1 MSNIY
6 LRGTIRRCQNFN
18 FLDLKNLLP
27 GQFWGTPTHVDIIE
41 F

>member
-6 LRGTIRRCQNFN
+6 SKGTIRRCQNCN
-18 FLDLKNLLP
+18 SLDLKNLSP
-27 GQFWGTPTHVDIIE
+27 RQFWGTPTHVDIIE